1 MHLFIL
7 KSNDFM
13 QIIMTKSSDLIANVY
28 CLTVENVIASSFIET
43 GPNLQQISTNKLDP
57 LYEL

>member
-1 MHLFIL
+1 
-7 KSNDFM
+7 M